1 MKAHESPGLCFKL
14 FILSRKGE
22 AKLKLVLTQK
32 FFVQVYTHFGPAVKK
47 VKTERVDQ
55 IDAQFCVC
63 ELNVPPPFPPLTAS
77 EIILIYTQDINNVIL
92 NGCKFT
98 D

>member
-63 ELNVPPPFPPLTAS
+63 ELNVPPLPSLDCFRNHS
-77 EIILIYTQDINNVIL
+77 YIHSRY
-92 NGCKFT
+92 
-98 D
+98 